1 MGMNLES
8 IARILG
14 AEGAGEQSKIEVTDL
29 AYDSRGVAP
38 GTLFICIPG
47 GHYDGHDY
55 AGAAVGAGAVAVICE
70 RPVQAEVPELLV
82 PDSRDA
88 MNRLAAPF
96 FGDPSRHLGVAG
108 VTGTNGKTTIAF
120 MLESIFRA
128 SGEGAGMIGTVET
141 RVAGR
146 RKPAGRTT
154 PESVD
159 IQRLLGEMVDEGV
172 GKCVLEVTSIGIDS
186 GRIQGIGFDVAVF
199 TNLTH
204 DHLDH
209 HQTMERY
216 YGSKARLFTDP
227 GLGAAVI
234 NRDDPYGR
242 RLLGEVG
249 APAITYGLSD
259 GADLRAEDVKFA
271 PAGTDFVAVG
281 PGVRQRVKVALS
293 GRFNVSNAL
302 GAIAA
307 AGAMGIG
314 ADVAAAGIE
323 ELSVV
328 PGRFEPVREGQ
339 DFMVFVDY
347 AHTPDGLE
355 NILTAA
361 NDLGGS
367 RVIAVFGCGGD
378 RDRAKRP
385 LMGRA
390 AARHA
395 DLVFVTSDNPRTEDP
410 RTIIA
415 EIEEGLRAEAPP
427 GGYEVIEDRE
437 QAIRAALAAARSSD
451 VVVIAGKG
459 HETGQELHGGITPF
473 DDRVVAARALR
484 EMR

>member
-1 MGMNLES
+1 MKLQS

-14 AEGAGEQSKIEVTDL
+14 SEKAREQPDVEVTDL
-29 AYDSRGVAP
+29 AYDSRRVAP
-38 GTLFICIPG
+38 GTLFICVRG
-47 GHYDGHDY
+47 DRDDGHDY
-55 AGAAVGAGAVAVICE
+55 AAAAVGSGAVAIICE
-70 RPVQAEVPELLV
+70 RSLDAGVPQLLV
-82 PDSRDA
+82 PDSRAA

-96 FGDPSRHLGVAG
+96 FGNPSRRLGVAG

-128 SGEGAGMIGTVET
+128 GGEGSGMIGTVET

-146 RKPAGRTT
+146 SKPAGRTT

-186 GRIQGIGFDVAVF
+186 GRIKGIGFDVAVF

-209 HQTMERY
+209 HHTMERY
-216 YGSKARLFTDP
+216 YASKARLFTDP
-227 GLGAAVI
+227 ALGAAVI

-249 APAITYGLSD
+249 VPATTYGLGA
-259 GADLRAEDVKFA
+259 GADLRAVQVRFA
-271 PAGTDFVAVG
+271 PTGSEFVAVG

-293 GRFNVSNAL
+293 GGFNVSNSLA
-302 GAIAA
+302 AIAA
-307 AGAMGIG
+307 AGALGIEAG
-314 ADVAAAGIE
+314 VAADGISK
-323 ELSVV
+323 LTHV

-355 NILTAA
+355 NVLKAA
-361 NDLGGS
+361 HDLGGA

-395 DLVFVTSDNPRTEDP
+395 DMVFVTSDNPRGEDP
-410 RTIIA
+410 LTIIS
-415 EIEEGLRAEAPP
+415 EIEEGLRAEPPP

-437 QAIRAALAAARSSD
+437 QAIRAALGAAGSND

-459 HETGQELHGGITPF
+459 HETGQEQDGRVTPF

>member
-1 MGMNLES
+1 LVMKLES

-14 AEGAGEQSKIEVTDL
+14 AEAPEGTHLEVGDL
-29 AYDSRGVAP
+29 AYDSRKAAP
-38 GTLFICIPG
+38 GTLFICIKG
-47 GHYDGHDY
+47 DHFDGHDY
-55 AGAAVGAGAVAVICE
+55 AAAAVGSGAVAIICE
-70 RPVQAEVPELLV
+70 RPAGSGVPELLV
-82 PDSRDA
+82 EDSRAA

-96 FGDPSRHLGVAG
+96 FGNPSRHLGVAG

-128 SGEGAGMIGTVET
+128 NREGSGMIGTVES

-146 RKPAGRTT
+146 SLPAGRTT

-159 IQRLLGEMVDEGV
+159 IQRLLKEMVDVGV
-172 GKCVLEVTSIGIDS
+172 GKCALEVTSIGIDS
-186 GRIQGIGFDVAVF
+186 GRIQGIEFDVAVF

-216 YGSKARLFTDP
+216 YNSKVKLFTDP
-227 GLGAAVI
+227 APGAAVI
-234 NRDDPYGR
+234 NRDDGYGQ
-242 RLLGEVG
+242 RLLTQV
-249 APAITYGLSD
+249 AVPSTTYGLSA
-259 GADLRAEDVKFA
+259 GADLTAEDVKLG
-271 PAGTDFVAVG
+271 PRGSTFVAVG
-281 PGVRQRVKVALS
+281 NGVRQQVKVALS
-293 GRFNVSNAL
+293 GGFNVSNSLA
-302 GAIAA
+302 AIAA

-314 ADVAAAGIE
+314 SEAAAAGIE
-323 ELSVV
+323 GLSHV

-355 NILTAA
+355 NVLRAA
-361 NDLGGS
+361 HDLGGS

-410 RTIIA
+410 RSIISA
-415 EIEEGLRAEAPP
+415 IEAGLKEEPP
-427 GGYEVIEDRE
+427 RGGYEVIEDRE
-437 QAIRAALAAARSSD
+437 QAIRAALTAARTND

-459 HETGQELHGGITPF
+459 HETGQEKGGKITPF
-473 DDRVVAARALR
+473 DDRTVAARALR
-484 EMR
+484 ELR